1 MIDATTITA
10 AMLAI
15 QSQTNASGAA
25 KPASSGNPLPR
36 PGPVPKNRSVSTG
49 TMSNAGAGTDVAAQK
64 ANLKRAQTAYGASG
78 EAVDPAAGIT
88 PALFSVIQ
96 SPGQP
101 RGDA

>member
-10 AMLAI
+10 AMLAA
-15 QSQTNASGAA
+15 QSQATASGAA
-25 KPASSGNPLPR
+25 KPAVSGNPLPR
-36 PGPVPKNRSVSTG
+36 PVPKNRGVSTS
-49 TMSNAGAGTDVAAQK
+49 TMSNAGAGTDIAAQK

-88 PALFSVIQ
+88 PALFAVIQ

-101 RGDA
+101 RGDE